1 MSRVKSKKTQDLYF
15 KHSFIVDFF
24 LLLVYFS
31 CVTPQELKNK
41 VKQSRITIK
50 ELADFLR
57 CTPQHL
63 GAVLNGRA
71 VLTENME
78 AVILN
83 TLERFEKRG
92 SSYSPSCWKDG
103 GYITFPVRFSALQ
116 WGHLLSVVPDDV
128 DLEEVLRSYALTL
141 KASDFWIESEKME
154 QWQASPPAPNT
165 VYPDPPYQR
174 QKAAKRE
181 GKKKKSAPPQE

>member
-1 MSRVKSKKTQDLYF
+1 MFRF
-15 KHSFIVDFF
+15 SFFVDFF

-41 VKQSRITIK
+41 IKQARLTIK

-78 AVILN
+78 AVIIN
-83 TLERFEKRG
+83 TLERFETRG
-92 SSYSPSCWKDG
+92 AAYRSTCWKDG

-116 WGHLLSVVPDDV
+116 WSQLLSVIPDDV
-128 DLEEVLRSYALTL
+128 DLEEVLRNYALTL
-141 KASDFWIESEKME
+141 KTSDFWLASEKVE
-154 QWQASPPAPNT
+154 QWQTAPPPLDSVIPA
-165 VYPDPPYQR
+165 PPYQR
-174 QKAAKRE
+174 QKAARRQ
-181 GKKKKSAPPQE
+181 GKKKNDLPPTE

>member
-1 MSRVKSKKTQDLYF
+1 M
-15 KHSFIVDFF
+15 
-24 LLLVYFS
+24 
-31 CVTPQELKNK
+31 TPQELKNK
-41 VKQSRITIK
+41 VKQSRLTIK
-50 ELADFLR
+50 ELANFLR

-71 VLTENME
+71 VLTENMQ

-92 SSYSPSCWKDG
+92 SSYHPSCWKDG

-116 WGHLLSVVPDDV
+116 WGHLLSVIPDDV

-141 KASDFWIESEKME
+141 KTSDFFIESEKME
-154 QWQASPPAPNT
+154 QWQANPPAPET
-165 VYPDPPYQR
+165 IYPDPPYYR
-174 QKAAKRE
+174 QKAARQE
-181 GKKKKSAPPQE
+181 SKKKRNAPPQE